1 MKKSIILI
9 SLIILSTVMMAQK
22 GSWYLGGLAG
32 YGSSTGKDA
41 NDTKTITS
49 NWAFGPE
56 FGTFLSNSI
65 QLGFITGLSG
75 GTSKVGDE
83 KDYSTSSFSP
93 TVYGRKF
100 IKITETFSGFGG
112 LYLSYISGSRTNFD
126 YTSGSEVEMKYKQ
139 SGFGASIG
147 VGVAFALSPRFTAVG
162 QYGLLGYTSTT
173 SKDNDG
179 NKTSTDSSLDFGVNT
194 VGGSTLSQGNG
205 SGAVFNIGIY
215 YTIVQPK

>member
-1 MKKSIILI
+1 MKKTIILI
-9 SLIILSTVMMAQK
+9 AFITMSTFIMAQQ

-32 YGSSTGKDA
+32 YGSSTSKDA
-41 NDTKTITS
+41 NDIKTTTS
-49 NWAFGPE
+49 TWAFGPE
-56 FGTFLSNSI
+56 FGTFLTNTV
-65 QLGFITGLSG
+65 QLGFITGLGG

-83 KDYSTSSFSP
+83 KDYTMSSFSP

-100 IKITETFSGFGG
+100 VKITETFSGFGG
-112 LYLSYISGSRTNFD
+112 LYLSYISGNRTNYD

-147 VGVAFALSPRFTAVG
+147 VGVALALSPRFTAVG
-162 QYGLLGYTSTT
+162 QYGLLGYTTTT

-179 NKTSTDSSLDFGVNT
+179 NKTSTDTSFDFSVNT
-194 VGGSTLSQGNG
+194 VGGNTFAQGNG